1 MSAKRAPSD
10 DAELTLKIAAIVA
23 QSTDAESLQNV
34 LQALCEELSWDLG
47 EVWLTVPDHGTLQL
61 SAAWHP
67 SPDTADHWVKM
78 SRNVAVNPGVGMV
91 GRVWEKGEPEWI
103 GDIPNSDLFARA
115 PFAADAGLT
124 TVCAFPLRA
133 QGRVVGVGSLFSR
146 EERARDDRM
155 ISRLVVAGVQMGAV
169 AQAYEITHRSER
181 YFRDLTES
189 TNDILG
195 VLRIDGTIEYENS
208 AVERVLGYQA
218 LERHGRS
225 VFDFIHPDDIPL
237 TFDSIWAGVQ
247 EPGSVQRIE
256 VRARHRNGHWVWLE
270 CVGSIKMEKAGPIVI
285 VASRDIT
292 ERKRLQ
298 AAQVDSETRI
308 RKLVNTSPIILF
320 ELDCEGVYTLSEGGA
335 LEGIGRKAGEA
346 VGKSVD
352 LVYQDV
358 PSVPQIIRMALSGE
372 TVSVEVP
379 VRKRWFRAS
388 AAPIYDDSGAVV
400 AAGGVAVD
408 ITELKAQQMF
418 LQQLNRLLE
427 MIALGSPRDEVLN
440 ELAATLEESIEDSA
454 CVIWTLTNGRLEPL
468 ATSGLPDTV
477 ALALAKG
484 VMAGPGL
491 ALWRLPGTGPED
503 VRSADLTSDDAWGNA
518 LAPMLAAGFV
528 QVWSS
533 PIVGDGAAVNAGI
546 DVYHLANVDPGPVEE
561 EYLRGASR
569 VARAAILRP
578 SAGTAASGAGAP
590 RAAATPRA
598 GRTPVP
604 AVSPKGR
611 RRGKA
616 AQHALNLSDVQAR
629 ILRLIARGLSND
641 EIARAVSLSPHTVK
655 DYVSMISR
663 SLGAK
668 NRAHAVALAIDL
680 GLV

>member
-1 MSAKRAPSD
+1 MD
-10 DAELTLKIAAIVA
+10 
-23 QSTDAESLQNV
+23 
-34 LQALCEELSWDLG
+34 
-47 EVWLTVPDHGTLQL
+47 
-61 SAAWHP
+61 
-67 SPDTADHWVKM
+67 
-78 SRNVAVNPGVGMV
+78 MV
-91 GRVWEKGEPEWI
+91 
-103 GDIPNSDLFARA
+103 
-115 PFAADAGLT
+115 
-124 TVCAFPLRA
+124 
-133 QGRVVGVGSLFSR
+133 
-146 EERARDDRM
+146 
-155 ISRLVVAGVQMGAV
+155 
-169 AQAYEITHRSER
+169 QAYEITHRSER

-189 TNDILG
+189 TNDILS

-237 TFDSIWAGVQ
+237 TIDSIWAGMQ

-292 ERKRLQ
+292 DRKRLQ
-298 AAQVDSETRI
+298 AGQADSETRI
-308 RKLVNTSPIILF
+308 RNLVNSSPIIMF
-320 ELDCEGVYTLSEGGA
+320 EFDRDGVYTLSEGGA
-335 LEGIGRKAGEA
+335 LEGLGRKPGES
-346 VGKSVD
+346 VGMSVEM
-352 LVYQDV
+352 VFQDV
-358 PSVPQIIRMALSGE
+358 PDIPQVTRMALTGE
-372 TVSVEVP
+372 TATVELP
-379 VRKRWFRAS
+379 VRRRWFRGTT
-388 AAPIYDDSGAVV
+388 APIYDDSGEIVG
-400 AAGGVAVD
+400 AGGVAVD

-418 LQQLNRLLE
+418 LHQLNRLLE
-427 MIALGSPRDEVLN
+427 MVALGSPRDEVLN

-477 ALALAKG
+477 AQELAKG

-491 ALWRLPGTGPED
+491 ALWRLPGTGPEA
-503 VRSADLTSDDAWGNA
+503 VRSADLTSDDAWRNA

-569 VARAAILRP
+569 VAQTAILRP
-578 SAGTAASGAGAP
+578 SAGTAASGASAR

-598 GRTPVP
+598 GRVPVP
-604 AVSPKGR
+604 QVAPKGR

-616 AQHALNLSDVQAR
+616 ALQALNLSEAQAR

-641 EIARAVSLSPHTVK
+641 EIARAVGLSPHTVK
-655 DYVSMISR
+655 DYVSVISR

-668 NRAHAVALAIDL
+668 NRAHAVALSIDL